1 MNYLINFASID
12 RRKENR
18 KKKIK
23 AVLLLLSIA
32 LFFVFILGMQRAS
45 EFNRELVEVKKKSEE
60 LLTKR
65 EKLLS
70 ERRKTFS
77 DSEIAL
83 LEAKHKFY
91 SDMFLNKLYVSSFL
105 NLIEEKTPSHIFLK
119 SLDFDRSRKNFI
131 IVGESLSPD
140 AVAGYIS
147 QLQGI
152 NFVKKVEITRQTFQK
167 KGEKK
172 LLISEFELKG
182 EIF

>member
-1 MNYLINFASID
+1 M
-12 RRKENR
+12 
-18 KKKIK
+18 
-23 AVLLLLSIA
+23 
-32 LFFVFILGMQRAS
+32 
-45 EFNRELVEVKKKSEE
+45 NREFSEVKKKSEE
-60 LLTKR
+60 LFTKR
-65 EKLLS
+65 EKLLV

-77 DSEIAL
+77 DAEIAL
-83 LEAKHKFY
+83 LEAKLKFY
-91 SDMFLNKLYVSSFL
+91 SEIFLNKLYVSSFL
-105 NLIEEKTPSHIFLK
+105 NIIEEKTPPNIFLK
-119 SLDFDRSRKNFI
+119 SLDYDRKRRNFI

-140 AVAGYIS
+140 AVAGYIL